1 MDRGA
6 WWATARGVTEELAT
20 TERLSHFSSQEIKL
34 LVQVHLASKCKAK
47 VCFPSLLISH
57 MSKPEKELGNL
68 LEYRSSG

>member
-6 WWATARGVTEELAT
+6 WWATARGVTEELAP

-47 VCFPSLLISH
+47 VGVPSL
-57 MSKPEKELGNL
+57 
-68 LEYRSSG
+68 